1 MEKFIFR
8 GEECHYAYEW
18 VSAVEFH
25 FDFSPTL
32 GTEFIDENG
41 DLYFIHCEYFED
53 GYDEDECTDACVY
66 PTFTFVRW
74 YAYDYVD
81 ACSHFQDCLTN
92 DECETIKQFM
102 YMLMGK

>member
-32 GTEFIDENG
+32 GTEFIDEDG

-53 GYDEDECTDACVY
+53 EYDEDECEDECVY
-66 PTFTFVRW
+66 STFTFARW
-74 YAYDYVD
+74 YAYYNVG